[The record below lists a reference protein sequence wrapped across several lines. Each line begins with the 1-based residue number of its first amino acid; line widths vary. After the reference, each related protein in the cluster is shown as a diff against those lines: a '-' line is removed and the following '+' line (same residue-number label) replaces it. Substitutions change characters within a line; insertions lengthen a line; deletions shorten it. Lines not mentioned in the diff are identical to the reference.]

1 MKNIYLRTK
10 LIFLKKCVWMFYVIL
25 SIMTQFD
32 TFKNENEGLLFSYFW
47 FSIWIK
53 AFLILSSIA
62 IVIWFLF
69 FY

>member
-1 MKNIYLRTK
+1 MDV
-10 LIFLKKCVWMFYVIL
+10 FFVIL

-53 AFLILSSIA
+53 AFLNLS
-62 IVIWFLF
+62 
-69 FY
+69 